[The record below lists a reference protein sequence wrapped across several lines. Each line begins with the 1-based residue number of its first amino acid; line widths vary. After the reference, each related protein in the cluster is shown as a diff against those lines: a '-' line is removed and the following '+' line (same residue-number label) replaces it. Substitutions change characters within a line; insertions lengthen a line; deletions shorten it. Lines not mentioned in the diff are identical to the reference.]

1 MVAPQGLDA
10 LPRISGPLAFGSL
23 VSFVPRIT
31 LVTIADTIKAPCSR
45 HHVMCVCATQAMLRL
60 VLLLRLH
67 RIICRKSFAVLLV
80 AGLCAHDFSVC
91 VPHPGLS
98 LCAIP
103 APSLYAQGMTTAI
116 RSYVFAS
123 LAIRALIA
131 YMILLLA
138 YLPGW

>member
-1 MVAPQGLDA
+1 MV
-10 LPRISGPLAFGSL
+10 GPLSPDAFHASRLSFFIPRLFGL
-23 VSFVPRIT
+23 VMM
-31 LVTIADTIKAPCSR
+31 SR
-45 HHVMCVCATQAMLRL
+45 HTRLYSPYGARLSPDRQACLRHASRSQARPPQSPSSYHDRQI
-60 VLLLRLH
+60 VR
-67 RIICRKSFAVLLV
+67 SPAYS

-103 APSLYAQGMTTAI
+103 APSLSAQGMTTAI

-138 YLPGW
+138 